1 MFTFKIECLVFPSS
15 VPQFVISVLVP
26 LFKLSWEQFLQQ
38 RHLLCSCSW
47 ETTGFQYCISVT
59 CRSVFFLRVLIR
71 SKMFSI
77 GKNFSKK
84 KKKPFFSWYLK
95 GLEISAKLFYQYL
108 CIFSIS
114 KVLILFFFFYSGPTT
129 FMGGRIDGWFWKPT
143 HSVITS
149 LKMKQNMAAE
159 ALSAWVKL
167 WLQ

>member
-84 KKKPFFSWYLK
+84 KKKTFFLLI
-95 GLEISAKLFYQYL
+95 LERLGN
-108 CIFSIS
+108 IS
-114 KVLILFFFFYSGPTT
+114 KIILSVFMYFFLLAKFWFCFSFFIVDQLHSWVAGS
-129 FMGGRIDGWFWKPT
+129 MGGSENQHTQLLQVWRWNRI
-143 HSVITS
+143 
-149 LKMKQNMAAE
+149 
-159 ALSAWVKL
+159 
-167 WLQ
+167 WLQRLYLPE

>member
-84 KKKPFFSWYLK
+84 KKKNLFSLDTWKAWKYQQNYFISIYVFFLLAKFWFCFSFFIVDQLHSWVA
-95 GLEISAKLFYQYL
+95 GS
-108 CIFSIS
+108 
-114 KVLILFFFFYSGPTT
+114 
-129 FMGGRIDGWFWKPT
+129 MGGSENQHTQLLQVWRWNRI
-143 HSVITS
+143 
-149 LKMKQNMAAE
+149 
-159 ALSAWVKL
+159 
-167 WLQ
+167 WLQRLYLPE

>member
-1 MFTFKIECLVFPSS
+1 MGTIFATKTSVMFLFLGNNWF
-15 VPQFVISVLVP
+15 SVLY
-26 LFKLSWEQFLQQ
+26 FSDLQK
-38 RHLLCSCSW
+38 C
-47 ETTGFQYCISVT
+47 F
-59 CRSVFFLRVLIR
+59 FFLRVLIR

-84 KKKPFFSWYLK
+84 KKTKPFFSWYLK